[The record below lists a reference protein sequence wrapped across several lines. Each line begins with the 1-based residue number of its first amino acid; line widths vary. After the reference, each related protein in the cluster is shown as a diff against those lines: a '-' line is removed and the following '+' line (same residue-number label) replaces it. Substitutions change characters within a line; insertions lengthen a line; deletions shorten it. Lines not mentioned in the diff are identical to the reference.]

1 MRHWGRGAGGGDTTL
16 KGATLSRVPPPA
28 PISRYPSS
36 RSEDNPERSRT
47 GSESSQSGAAGP
59 PGTTAGTGPTGRTTR
74 RRESEKSVEG
84 DACGREEEGRE
95 EKQPLKV
102 MPAPPPKENAWAKR
116 SSSTAGRSPGSD
128 SEQHSPSSGQL
139 RWLTPVTN
147 PNSETNGGPPY
158 LTPVANPNA

>member
-1 MRHWGRGAGGGDTTL
+1 MGGRRG
-16 KGATLSRVPPPA
+16 VHPQPCPPPRA
-28 PISRYPSS
+28 P
-36 RSEDNPERSRT
+36 
-47 GSESSQSGAAGP
+47 AA
-59 PGTTAGTGPTGRTTR
+59 TR

-128 SEQHSPSSGQL
+128 SEQHSPS
-139 RWLTPVTN
+139 R
-147 PNSETNGGPPY
+147 
-158 LTPVANPNA
+158 

>member
-1 MRHWGRGAGGGDTTL
+1 MWDGGLGVGMWVGDWGWGGVQRGLTPSPARR
-16 KGATLSRVPPPA
+16 SVPP
-28 PISRYPSS
+28 
-36 RSEDNPERSRT
+36 
-47 GSESSQSGAAGP
+47 AA
-59 PGTTAGTGPTGRTTR
+59 TR

-128 SEQHSPSSGQL
+128 SEQHSPS
-139 RWLTPVTN
+139 R
-147 PNSETNGGPPY
+147 
-158 LTPVANPNA
+158 